1 MGKSKSLVALDI
13 GTHKTAVIVGELKN
27 NELNIIGFK
36 EVLTKGIDKGLV
48 VKSFDVVETI
58 KDVIE
63 DTEGLI
69 GYKIDS
75 VLINIGGFHVV
86 CGNEEEEIDFGD
98 EPKTIQPE
106 DVEALLD
113 NLADSIETTEFE
125 ITHIIPKRYII
136 DDDNEV
142 EDPIGLVARK
152 LKGEFHLVLHKESD
166 FINLR
171 RVIENAGI
179 RVLDIVANPIA
190 SAKSVLYED
199 EKNLGVAVI
208 DIGAGTTDISV
219 FIDGSIDYT
228 GAIPIAGNQITM
240 DIAHRFK
247 ISKDEAEAVKVDYG
261 SALVS
266 NAEESI
272 IEVFQLG
279 SDEPVQINQY
289 ELVDTIEARLSEIF
303 ELVRAKLERKNY
315 LKKLK
320 GGIILTGGVSNTPDI
335 KQLAEMIFKTDV
347 RIGKPKDYTGY
358 ADRLSKPDY
367 ATTLGI
373 LLYQKAQFDTKEI
386 SLFSL
391 PTDATEI
398 INYIK
403 QVIERLKNLF

>member
-1 MGKSKSLVALDI
+1 MGKVKSLVALDI
-13 GTHKTAVIVGELKN
+13 GTHKTAVVVGELKD

-36 EVLTKGIDKGLV
+36 EIFTKGIDKGLI

-63 DTEGLI
+63 ATEGLI

-75 VLINIGGFHVV
+75 VLVNIGGFHIV
-86 CGNEEEEIDFGD
+86 CGNEEEEISFGD

-106 DVEALLD
+106 DIEALLD
-113 NLADSIETTEFE
+113 SLAESIETNDFE

-142 EDPIGLVARK
+142 EDPVGLVARK

-171 RVIENAGI
+171 KVIENAGI

-199 EKNLGVAVI
+199 EKNLGIAVL
-208 DIGAGTTDISV
+208 DIGAGTTDIAV
-219 FIDGSIDYT
+219 FVDGAIDYT

-261 SALVS
+261 GALVS
-266 NAEESI
+266 NAEENI
-272 IEVFQLG
+272 IEVYQLG

-303 ELVRAKLERKNY
+303 ELVKAKLDKKGY
-315 LKKLK
+315 TKKLK
-320 GGIILTGGVSNTPDI
+320 GGIVLTGGVANTPDI
-335 KQLAEMIFKTDV
+335 KQLAEMVFKTDV
-347 RIGKPKDYTGY
+347 RIGKPKDYLGY
-358 ADRLSKPDY
+358 ADKLSKPDY

-373 LLYQKAQFDTKEI
+373 LLYQKSQFENKEA
-386 SLFSL
+386 SLFNI
-391 PTDATEI
+391 PADITDI
-398 INYIK
+398 VDFIK
-403 QVIERLKNLF
+403 QIVEKLKQFF

>member
-1 MGKSKSLVALDI
+1 MGRGRSLVALDI
-13 GTHKTAVIVGELKN
+13 GTYKTAVIVGEIKN
-27 NELNIIGFK
+27 NELNILGFK
-36 EVLTKGIDKGLV
+36 EVPTRGIDKGLV

-58 KDVIE
+58 KEVIE
-63 DTEGLI
+63 GTETLI

-75 VLINIGGFHVV
+75 VLINIGGYHVV
-86 CGNEEEEIDFGD
+86 CGNEEEEISFGE

-113 NLADSIETTEFE
+113 SLADSIETTDFE

-142 EDPIGLVARK
+142 EDPVGLVARK

-166 FINLR
+166 VINLR

-179 RVLDIVANPIA
+179 KVIDMVANPVA
-190 SAKSVLYED
+190 SAKSVLYKD
-199 EKNLGVAVI
+199 EKNLGVAVL
-208 DIGAGTTDISV
+208 DIGAGTTDIAV
-219 FIDGSIDYT
+219 FIDGAIDYT

-247 ISKDEAEAVKVDYG
+247 ISKEEAETVKLEYG
-261 SALVS
+261 GALTS

-272 IEVFQLG
+272 IEVYQLG
-279 SDEPVQINQY
+279 NDEPIQINQY

-303 ELVRAKLERKNY
+303 ELVKNKLERKNY

-320 GGIILTGGVSNTPDI
+320 GGIVLTGGVANTPDI

-347 RIGKPKDYTGY
+347 RIGKPKDYMGY
-358 ADRLSKPDY
+358 ADKLSKPDY
-367 ATTLGI
+367 ATTVGI
-373 LLYQKAQFDTKEI
+373 LLYQKSQFDPKEV
-386 SLFSL
+386 SLFTL
-391 PTDATEI
+391 PSNANEV
-398 INYIK
+398 INYVK
-403 QVIERLKNLF
+403 QIIEKLKNFF